1 MISFTS
7 VFHQYANGPGISFP
21 DFKLERGEQLLVLG
35 PSGSGKSTLLNI
47 LAGIM
52 KPTQGS
58 YSLDG
63 KEMATMSQT
72 QLDAFRGEKIGMIFQ
87 RPHLIDVLT
96 VEENLLLAN
105 YMAGKGQKLSRAHE
119 LLEKLELSEKR
130 RAKISEIS
138 EGQKQRVSIARA
150 LMNEPALL
158 LADEPTSALDDQRAA
173 IVTDM
178 LISLSREQNA
188 ALIISTHDQRIRSKI
203 SRVVQIEEGLG
214 SANLQ
219 SSKLAQEVSR

>member
-7 VFHQYANGPGISFP
+7 VFHQYVNGPGISFP
-21 DFKLERGEQLLVLG
+21 DFKLKKGEQLLVLG

-47 LAGIM
+47 LAGIL

-58 YSLDG
+58 YLLDE
-63 KEMATMSQT
+63 KEMATMTQA

-87 RPHLIDVLT
+87 RPHLIEVLT

-105 YMAGKGQKLSRAHE
+105 YMAGKGQKLSRVHE
-119 LLEKLELSEKR
+119 LLEKLELSEKC
-130 RAKISEIS
+130 RARISELS

-173 IVTDM
+173 IVTEI
-178 LISLSREQNA
+178 LISISHEQNA

-203 SRVVQIEEGLG
+203 SRVVQIEEA
-214 SANLQ
+214 S
-219 SSKLAQEVSR
+219 

>member
-7 VFHQYANGPGISFP
+7 VFHQYVNGPGISFP
-21 DFKLERGEQLLVLG
+21 DFELERGEQLLVLG

-47 LAGIM
+47 LAGIL

-63 KEMATMSQT
+63 KEMVAITQT

-96 VEENLLLAN
+96 AEENLLLAN
-105 YMAGKGQKLSRAHE
+105 YMARKEQKLSRAHE
-119 LLEKLELSEKR
+119 LLENLELSEKR
-130 RAKISEIS
+130 RAKISELS

>member
-21 DFKLERGEQLLVLG
+21 DFELERGEQLLVLG

-58 YSLDG
+58 YSVDG
-63 KEMATMSQT
+63 KEMMEMSQA
-72 QLDAFRGEKIGMIFQ
+72 QLDAFRGENIGMIFQ

-105 YMAGKGQKLSRAHE
+105 YMAGNEQKLSRVHE
-119 LLEKLELSEKR
+119 LLERLQLSDKR
-130 RAKISEIS
+130 RARISELS
-138 EGQKQRVSIARA
+138 EGQKQRVTIARA
-150 LMNEPALL
+150 LMNKPALL

-178 LISLSREQNA
+178 LISISREQNA
-188 ALIISTHDQRIRSKI
+188 ALIISTHDLRIRSKI
-203 SRVVQIEEGLG
+203 SRMVQIEEG
-214 SANLQ
+214 A
-219 SSKLAQEVSR
+219 K